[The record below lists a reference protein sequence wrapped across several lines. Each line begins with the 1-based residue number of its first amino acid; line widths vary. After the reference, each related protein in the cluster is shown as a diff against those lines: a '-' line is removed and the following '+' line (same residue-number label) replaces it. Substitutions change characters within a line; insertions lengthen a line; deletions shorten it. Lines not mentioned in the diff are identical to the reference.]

1 MLSTAIDTQSNCGC
15 QARTGFFKILLLTKI
30 SAEKQDFVWE
40 LKGIISR
47 GIMGSNAH
55 ALLGFKFK
63 LSNVTARP
71 VRKTVVVSEDQ

>member
-1 MLSTAIDTQSNCGC
+1 M
-15 QARTGFFKILLLTKI
+15 KI

-71 VRKTVVVSEDQ
+71 VRKTVVVSEDE